1 MNKKIKELEA
11 KIKILESE
19 IELLKANK
27 QSSFPQPV
35 PFPNPRPHFIL
46 PECEP
51 YYSLM
56 SKDEQTTGGTKYNE
70 NKPYFAE

>member
-35 PFPNPRPHFIL
+35 PLPNPHPHFIL

-51 YYSLM
+51 YGSIN
-56 SKDEQTTGGTKYNE
+56 NE
-70 NKPYFAE
+70 NYL